1 MGILVAS
8 KSITKPRNISFSL
21 RWRVAVQLLSRAQLC
36 NPMNAC
42 RSPLSST
49 ITWSLL
55 DVEVTTRSSILS
67 WTRQE
72 QYGKMKNN
80 LPYFNGKFLYSKRQ
94 VGSKGFLWSVQK
106 VGVVV
111 GWWPRASPSLPHYSM
126 PPLHT
131 TFLQKWTGIV
141 LVQEGSV
148 NLFKLKLSAY
158 LIMCPPEINNHL
170 DLSFM
175 IFFSLYGRLQML

>member
-1 MGILVAS
+1 MGIPVAS

-36 NPMNAC
+36 NPMNTR
-42 RSPLSST
+42 RSPL
-49 ITWSLL
+49 
-55 DVEVTTRSSILS
+55 EMTTRSSILS

-111 GWWPRASPSLPHYSM
+111 GWWPRASPSLPHYSL

-158 LIMCPPEINNHL
+158 LITCPPEINYHL